1 MTIRSDDI
9 SRDFVNALDGVI
21 ARGASETLGLPHV
34 VYVYDRESG
43 VPCALG
49 PFRSPVEA
57 CVYGERVVREMVGDT
72 GDASSVRIDVASLE
86 SRGSGFPKPAT
97 ANSEASG
104 PEGSSSDSTTTSGI
118 RPEALIVVTSEDK
131 P

>member
-97 ANSEASG
+97 ANSELMSYG
-104 PEGSSSDSTTTSGI
+104 VGTG
-118 RPEALIVVTSEDK
+118 RVVE
-131 P
+131 